1 MCGITGFLSY
11 PGQVTT
17 EELQTRI
24 RQMSDTLTHRGPD
37 DGGIWTDAEVDSFRA
52 SATLYC

>member
-37 DGGIWTDAEVDSFRA
+37 DGGIWTDAEVG
-52 SATLYC
+52 